1 MVASQCTLP
10 LVAVSRDELRHG
22 GPRER
27 AELAS
32 RVVREFEN
40 NRCLLVG
47 DAIPR
52 PFTRR
57 FHALLRRLFALPGED
72 KRAHMA
78 ADPLD
83 LGFSSYGRAHALD
96 TGIANLLESWDVSL
110 VAPTRWP
117 ATMLDDWAFLVELH
131 EHLNR
136 LVVDVLVA
144 LASGL
149 QIAPAELLTLLER
162 RPGRIHLIHYPPVP
176 DSVDAL
182 ARRQSKHCDMSI
194 VTLLPPP
201 TNPGLQACNAAG
213 RFLPVEIGEDQCLI
227 QAGLYLERL
236 TGDRLQASRHTVE
249 TPSTKEN
256 SERYASPLFFSP
268 PPDELVSVL
277 RPFQSATML
286 EKYPTLSAREISA
299 EYFKKLSGER

>member
-1 MVASQCTLP
+1 MVASQYILP
-10 LVAVSRDELRHG
+10 LVAISRGDFCRG
-22 GPRER
+22 APCER

-32 RVVREFEN
+32 RVVREFED

-52 PFTRR
+52 PVTRR
-57 FHALLRRLFALPGED
+57 FHALLRRLFALPAEE
-72 KRAHMA
+72 KLAYMA
-78 ADPLD
+78 TDPLD
-83 LGFSSYGRAHALD
+83 LGFGAYGSEHALD

-110 VAPTRWP
+110 TAPTRWP

-136 LVVDVLVA
+136 LVVDVLAA
-144 LASGL
+144 LAVGL
-149 QIAPAELLTLLER
+149 QVAPKELLTLLER
-162 RPGRIHLIHYPPVP
+162 RPGRIHLIHYPPMP
-176 DSVDAL
+176 DSVDTL

-194 VTLLPPP
+194 VTLLTPP
-201 TNPGLQACNAAG
+201 TGPGLQACNADG

-236 TGDRLQASRHTVE
+236 TGDRLRASRHTVE
-249 TPSTKEN
+249 TPSTEEN

-268 PPDELVSVL
+268 PPDEHVSVL
-277 RPFQSATML
+277 RPFQSTTML
-286 EKYPTLSAREISA
+286 EKYPTLPAREISA
-299 EYFKKLSGER
+299 DYFKKLSGER